1 MISISS
7 WEIGWILL
15 ITSLIIDDSI
25 FKFDK
30 RGKMMKFLKV
40 TAENLQFHTV
50 SQEIEI
56 NSMKLYLE

>member
-1 MISISS
+1 
-7 WEIGWILL
+7 
-15 ITSLIIDDSI
+15 
-25 FKFDK
+25 
-30 RGKMMKFLKV
+30 MMKFLKV